1 MTFEKFLK
9 IHEINLPT
17 LSKIL
22 EECAKYNKSLKY
34 FLQNNSYTKVPA
46 HTARKFIK
54 SYEMS
59 TINIRTG
66 DIVIPAQNLS
76 SIKVKHF
83 NKIKTWLYY
92 SQQSEK
98 SPVPLNVK
106 FYAIIL
112 DKDDKY
118 LNHCSVEKLDED
130 GFSFTPVGMMVN
142 KSGSKFYCEMNQT
155 VEINLDEVSKDVEKI
170 LLCAFVDDPK
180 FDPEKYCFST
190 FKCISKT
197 FSDQTLE
204 KEIAELPIDSWFK
217 INTSGAI
224 IAFNIERYINQWII
238 TMVNDSID
246 VNIDTFLK
254 KFQ

>member
-9 IHEINLPT
+9 VHEINKDA

-22 EECAKYNKSLKY
+22 EECAKYNKSLNY

-66 DIVIPAQNLS
+66 DIITPAQNLS

-92 SQQSEK
+92 SQQSERT
-98 SPVPLNVK
+98 PVPLNVK
-106 FYAIIL
+106 FYAVIL
-112 DKDDKY
+112 DKNDKY
-118 LNHCSVEKLDED
+118 LNHCSVKKLDED

-142 KSGSKFYCEMNQT
+142 KSGSKFHCEMNQT
-155 VEINLDEVSKDVEKI
+155 LEIDLNEISSDVERI
-170 LLCAFVDDPK
+170 VLCAVVDDPK
-180 FDPEKYCFST
+180 FDPEEYPFST
-190 FKCISKT
+190 FKCIAKT
-197 FSDQTLE
+197 FTDQTLE

-224 IAFNIERYINQWII
+224 IAFNIEKYVNQWII
-238 TMVNDSID
+238 TMANDSID
-246 VNIDTFLK
+246 IGFNDFLK
-254 KFQ
+254 TFQ